1 MYHFSYGEIINDGAS
16 SSRDRE
22 RLALD
27 RSIELL
33 QEADQQGGESKAVL
47 EALLYVQRLWSLL
60 LEDLAKPGNDLP
72 EKLRADLIS
81 IGFWILRESDITR
94 DDKARSIKS
103 LIDISCII
111 RDGLK

>member
-1 MYHFSYGEIINDGAS
+1 MYHFSYGEIINDAGS
-16 SSRDRE
+16 TSRDRE

-33 QEADQQGGESKAVL
+33 READQQGGESKVAL

-60 LEDLAKPGNDLP
+60 LEDLAKPENDLP
-72 EKLRADLIS
+72 EKLRADLLS
-81 IGFWILRESDITR
+81 IGFWILKEADISR
-94 DDKARSIKS
+94 DDKARSFKG
-103 LIDISCII
+103 LIDVSSII

>member
-1 MYHFSYGEIINDGAS
+1 MYHFSYGEIVNDGAS
-16 SSRDRE
+16 TSRDRE
-22 RLALD
+22 RMAFD

-33 QEADQQGGESKAVL
+33 KEADQQGAQSPAAL

-81 IGFWILRESDITR
+81 IGFWILKEADLSRDSATR
-94 DDKARSIKS
+94 SFKG
-103 LIDISCII
+103 LIDISSII

>member
-1 MYHFSYGEIINDGAS
+1 MYHFSYGEIINEGAS

-33 QEADQQGGESKAVL
+33 QAADQQGGESMAVL
-47 EALLYVQRLWSLL
+47 EAFLYVQRLWSLL

-72 EKLRADLIS
+72 EALRANLIS
-81 IGFWILRESDITR
+81 IGFWILKESDITR
-94 DDKARSIKS
+94 DDKIRRIKG
-103 LIDISCII
+103 LIDISTII